1 MSRDSALARGQ
12 IIALAGMVDACTI
25 RRRTGETT
33 DPISG
38 AITPTWLALYAGAC
52 RVQQSLA
59 QADQH
64 DAGENYQL
72 QLRLVLQLPVTVTG
86 LEVDDEVTVTGS
98 RDADLIGRV
107 FLVRDLFHKT
117 DMTARRVGVTERTD

>member
-1 MSRDSALARGQ
+1 MVRDSALARGQ
-12 IIALAGMVDACTI
+12 IIALAGMVDACTL

-33 DPISG
+33 DPTSG
-38 AITPTWLALYAGAC
+38 VITPTWSALYTGPC

-64 DAGENYQL
+64 DAGENYLL

-86 LEVDDEVTVTGS
+86 LEVDDEVTMTVS
-98 RDADLIGRV
+98 RDADLVGRV
-107 FLVRDLFHKT
+107 FLVRDLFH
-117 DMTARRVGVTERTD
+117 